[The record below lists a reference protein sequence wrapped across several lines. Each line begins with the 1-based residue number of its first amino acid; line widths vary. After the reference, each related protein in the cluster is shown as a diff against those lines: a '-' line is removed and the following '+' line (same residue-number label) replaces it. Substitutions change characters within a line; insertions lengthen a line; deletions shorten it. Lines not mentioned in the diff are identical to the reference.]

1 MSQYR
6 FLQDAYVG
14 QYFLAGTTAATAD
27 VAGGTLPIGWT
38 PSVCVD
44 PLDTAAVN
52 AYWAAGPQL
61 LGLVRQQWSTIPVT
75 PPVTYWRAVGGG
87 QYQLGG
93 LGAGLPPLSMSN
105 RGALP

>member
-14 QYFLAGTTAATAD
+14 TQYFLAGTTAATAD

-44 PLDTAAVN
+44 PLDTPAVN
-52 AYWAAGPQL
+52 AFYAQGPQTFPIL
-61 LGLVRQQWSTIPVT
+61 IRQQWSTQPVS
-75 PPVTYWRAVGGG
+75 PPVTYWRQIPGGRMW
-87 QYQLGG
+87 QLTG
-93 LGAGLPPLSMSN
+93 LGAGLPPIGM
-105 RGALP
+105 